1 MQIND
6 IDVKVDVRGE
16 LENFEWERA
25 SWHVEKLIACSPFRE
40 ERAPSFYV
48 YLEDTESAAAGYWQD
63 SGSFDAR
70 YGKGGF
76 VKLLAY
82 LRKESES
89 ETADYLLGKYAS
101 GYVPVEEM
109 TLKAHPRFGFD
120 PPDFMQPDKLRGLA
134 LRHPYLGN
142 RGISEDVQRFYTI
155 GYDKEKRAVSIPW
168 RDGRGRLITI
178 KYRSV
183 HSKVFWYD
191 AEGADITAHLFG
203 MYMVYKERPDYA
215 VLVEAEIDAMY
226 LRTAGIPAI
235 ATGNKYFSKKRAELI
250 RKSSVKRLII
260 GADNDEAGREM
271 ANRISGMLT
280 NDVDLFAW
288 TLPNYAKDINDVRN
302 IQEVRQIVSHAKPI
316 TKRPISFG

>member
-1 MQIND
+1 MKIND

-16 LENFEWERA
+16 LEVFEWERA
-25 SWHVEKLIACSPFRE
+25 SWHIEKLIACSPFRN

-48 YLEDTESAAAGYWQD
+48 YLEDTESASAGYWQD
-63 SGSFDAR
+63 SGSYDTR

-89 ETADYLLGKYAS
+89 ETAEYLLGKYAS
-101 GYVPVEEM
+101 GYTPVEEM
-109 TLKAHPRFGFD
+109 TLRAHPRFGFD
-120 PPDFMQPDKLRGLA
+120 PPDHMKPDKLRGLA
-134 LRHPYLGN
+134 LRHPYLGK

-155 GYDKEKRAVSIPW
+155 GYDKDKRAVSIPW
-168 RDGRGRLITI
+168 RDSRGRLITI

-191 AEGADITAHLFG
+191 ADGADITAHLFG
-203 MYMVYKERPDYA
+203 MWMVYKERPKR
-215 VLVEAEIDAMY
+215 VVIVEAEIDAMY
-226 LRTAGIPAI
+226 LRTAGVPAI

-250 RKSSVKRLII
+250 RKSSIEELII

-271 ANRISGMLT
+271 AGRIIDMMS
-280 NDVDLFAW
+280 NDVELYTW
-288 TLPNYAKDINDVRN
+288 KLPVTAKDINDVRS
-302 IQEVRQIVSHAKPI
+302 IDEVCAIVQRAELHKKTPL
-316 TKRPISFG
+316 SFL